1 MERRKEDDSRKKR
14 INDSQKKE
22 EERGGEKRDRVREEK
37 KKDKNKEE
45 SIEEIKILFW
55 NVAGIKKKERDFW
68 NYIERFDVIG
78 LCETWL
84 EEKEWMKME
93 KLLPKAINWCSQ
105 HAERNKKKGRAKG
118 GIITGVRK
126 GLGEIGVGTNVNG
139 VQERRLR
146 VEGEIWRIM
155 TVYNGIRM
163 KDLKKIIES
172 KIEELEE
179 GILCIGGDFNVRLGT
194 EGGRW
199 EGEEDENR
207 VRNSKDKIIN
217 KDGRELLSL
226 VEERRWEIGNG
237 NAREDEEGEWTYIGG
252 RGESVVDYLIVNQEG
267 WNKIK
272 KFKIGKRTESDHQ
285 P

>member
-1 MERRKEDDSRKKR
+1 MERGKEDDSRKKR
-14 INDSQKKE
+14 ISDSQKKE
-22 EERGGEKRDRVREEK
+22 EERGGEKRDRVREKK
-37 KKDKNKEE
+37 KKDKNKKE

-55 NVAGIKKKERDFW
+55 NVAGIKKKEKDFW
-68 NYIERFDVIG
+68 NYIERFDVVG

-93 KLLPKAINWCSQ
+93 KLLPKAINWWSQ
-105 HAERNKKKGRAKG
+105 HAKKNKKKGRAKG

-179 GILCIGGDFNVRLGT
+179 GIILCIGGDFNVKLGT

-199 EGEEDENR
+199 EGEENR

-217 KDGRELLSL
+217 KEGRELLSL
-226 VEERRWEIGNG
+226 VEERGWEIGNG
-237 NAREDEEGEWTYIGG
+237 NAREDEEEMDLYRRERRIGS
-252 RGESVVDYLIVNQEG
+252 RLSDSESRRVE
-267 WNKIK
+267 
-272 KFKIGKRTESDHQ
+272 
-285 P
+285 